1 MSLPVFPLMPSV
13 AFAPAAPIVGAAAGK
28 MAALQ
33 ATLARLDAL
42 YPPRPRPVPQPAPA
56 PIHPAATAAR
66 HALARAH
73 SAMFDARAAKYALR
87 DDYRSQPG
95 RSQPG
100 RFAQLRAAII
110 RCQQTRA
117 AYVAAA
123 AAFHASPAGAAL
135 QAARAKYPR
144 F

>member
-1 MSLPVFPLMPSV
+1 MLSLVL
-13 AFAPAAPIVGAAAGK
+13 ATAAPAVGAATGQAAIK

-33 ATLARLDAL
+33 ATLARLAAK
-42 YPPRPRPVPQPAPA
+42 YPPRPQAVPAPAPA
-56 PIHPAATAAR
+56 PIDPAATAAR

-87 DDYRSQPG
+87 DDYSPQA
-95 RSQPG
+95 G
-100 RFAQLRAAII
+100 RFTQLRAAIM
-110 RCQQTRA
+110 RYQQARA

>member
-1 MSLPVFPLMPSV
+1 MLSLVL
-13 AFAPAAPIVGAAAGK
+13 APAAPTTGAAVGQVAIK

-33 ATLARLDAL
+33 ATLARLAAK
-42 YPPRPRPVPQPAPA
+42 YPPRPQVVPAPA
-56 PIHPAATAAR
+56 TINPATIAAR

-73 SAMFDARAAKYALR
+73 SAMFDARAAKYALL
-87 DDYRSQPG
+87 DDYRSG
-95 RSQPG
+95 PG
-100 RFAQLRAAII
+100 RFAQLRAAIT
-110 RCQQTRA
+110 RYQQTRA
-117 AYVAAA
+117 AYAAAA

>member
-1 MSLPVFPLMPSV
+1 MPSV
-13 AFAPAAPIVGAAAGK
+13 ATAPAAPIVGAAAGK
-28 MAALQ
+28 LAALY
-33 ATLARLDAL
+33 ATIARLEAMF
-42 YPPRPRPVPQPAPA
+42 PPRPQPAPQPAPA
-56 PIHPAATAAR
+56 PIDPAAVAAR

-95 RSQPG
+95 R
-100 RFAQLRAAII
+100 FAQLRAAII
-110 RCQQTRA
+110 RCREAQAT
-117 AYVAAA
+117 YKAAA
-123 AAFHASPAGAAL
+123 AAFHASSAGAAL

>member
-42 YPPRPRPVPQPAPA
+42 YPPRPRPVPQPAPG
-56 PIHPAATAAR
+56 PIDPAATAAR

-87 DDYRSQPG
+87 DDY

>member
-1 MSLPVFPLMPSV
+1 MILPASPLMLSLV
-13 AFAPAAPIVGAAAGK
+13 LAPAAPATGAAAGK
-28 MAALQ
+28 LAALH
-33 ATLARLDAL
+33 ATLARLAAK
-42 YPPRPRPVPQPAPA
+42 YPPRPGAGPAPAPA
-56 PIHPAATAAR
+56 PIDPATTAAR

-87 DDYRSQPG
+87 DDYH
-95 RSQPG
+95 SQPG

-110 RCQQTRA
+110 SCQQTRA

-135 QAARAKYPR
+135 QAARAKYHC

>member
-1 MSLPVFPLMPSV
+1 MLSLVL
-13 AFAPAAPIVGAAAGK
+13 APAAPATGAAGGQAAIK

-33 ATLARLDAL
+33 ATLARLAAK
-42 YPPRPRPVPQPAPA
+42 YPPRPQVAPAPA
-56 PIHPAATAAR
+56 PASIGPAATAAR

-87 DDYRSQPG
+87 DDYRSG
-95 RSQPG
+95 PG

-110 RCQQTRA
+110 RCREAQA
-117 AYVAAA
+117 AYAVAA

>member
-1 MSLPVFPLMPSV
+1 MLSLVL
-13 AFAPAAPIVGAAAGK
+13 APAAPATGAAGGQAAIK

-33 ATLARLDAL
+33 ATLARLAAK
-42 YPPRPRPVPQPAPA
+42 YPPRPQVAPAPAPA
-56 PIHPAATAAR
+56 PIDPAATAAR

-87 DDYRSQPG
+87 DDYRSG
-95 RSQPG
+95 PG

-110 RCQQTRA
+110 RCREAQA
-117 AYVAAA
+117 AYAVAA

-135 QAARAKYPR
+135 QVARAKYPR

>member
-1 MSLPVFPLMPSV
+1 MLSLVL
-13 AFAPAAPIVGAAAGK
+13 APAAPAVGAATGQVAIK
-28 MAALQ
+28 LAALQ
-33 ATLARLDAL
+33 ATLDRLAAK
-42 YPPRPRPVPQPAPA
+42 YPPRPVTVPAPA
-56 PIHPAATAAR
+56 PINPATTAAR

-87 DDYRSQPG
+87 DDYRTQA
-95 RSQPG
+95 G
-100 RFAQLRAAII
+100 RFAQLRSAIM
-110 RCQQTRA
+110 RCREAQAT
-117 AYVAAA
+117 YKAAA